1 MLLVLTGDIQIGKT
15 RWLQATVG
23 RLEELGVA
31 CEGVVAPGVWRPDST
46 GGSYE
51 KLGIDNLLLP
61 DHELVPFARRADL
74 AQAEGT
80 YDANNLSANVGM
92 AWHVADEAVAQVNA
106 HFDGLA
112 ARAGASRESRP
123 RRLLIVDELGRLELL
138 HDGGLTSALELLSQ
152 GPRDYY
158 GAALVVARKA
168 FDLNNIVERR
178 FGEVWGGCVQVGPGE
193 EAWRLLCD
201 ALLGPDTCA

>member
-15 RWLQATVG
+15 RWLQATVQ
-23 RLEELGVA
+23 RLEGLGVV
-31 CEGVVAPGVWRPDST
+31 CEGVVAPGVWSSNSVE
-46 GGSYE
+46 GSYE

-61 DHELVPFARRADL
+61 SHELVPFARRADL

-92 AWHVADEAVAQVNA
+92 VWHVADEAVAQVNA
-106 HFDGLA
+106 HFESLA
-112 ARAGASRESRP
+112 VEARTSRGVRP
-123 RRLLIVDELGRLELL
+123 RRLLVVDELGRLELL
-138 HDGGLTSALELLSQ
+138 HDGGLTSALELLAQ

-178 FGEVWGGCVQVGPGE
+178 FGEVWGGCVQLGPGE

-201 ALLGPDTCA
+201 ALLGPDTCV